1 LNEGANALR
10 ASLKKKDFLTYMYYV
25 YVSLGMHL
33 LVVVEEKRTL
43 ALELAS
49 VTGDV
54 SCLM

>member
-1 LNEGANALR
+1 MNEGANALR